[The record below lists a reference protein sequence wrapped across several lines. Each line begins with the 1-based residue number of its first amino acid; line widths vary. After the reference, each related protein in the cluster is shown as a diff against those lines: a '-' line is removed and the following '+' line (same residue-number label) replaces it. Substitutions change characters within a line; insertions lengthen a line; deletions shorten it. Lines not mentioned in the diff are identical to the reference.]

1 MKQKNIAIFG
11 STGHIGKNLI
21 SFFIKN
27 NDFKI
32 FLFSRDTKKFESL
45 KMIFSDTMSF
55 NTYDDFGKNE
65 YDVIINCVGISNP
78 NAFEKNSRSIF
89 DTAEFYDTMVLDYLK
104 NFPTTLYINLS
115 SGAVFSGEFDKPV
128 DDSST
133 YKFDVNGINKGEM
146 YSISKMY
153 LESKHRSLPDL
164 NIVDLRIFGFFSR
177 FIDVNAGFFMSE
189 LLQALKNKS
198 EFITD
203 KKDFVRDYVNPN
215 DFYDLTK
222 NCIANKKINDVFDVY
237 SKEIISKFQILEEC
251 FNKFDLKFKLVEKI
265 ESISPTGVKKNY
277 YSLSRKAE
285 KINYFP
291 QFSSLETILN
301 ESSLFL
307 ENSHISFSQNKPK
320 KL

>member
-65 YDVIINCVGISNP
+65 YDVVINCVGISNP

-115 SGAVFSGEFDKPV
+115 SGAVFGGEFDKPV

-198 EFITD
+198 EFVTD
-203 KKDFVRDYVNPN
+203 KKDFVRDYVNPK

>member
-32 FLFSRDTKKFESL
+32 FLFSRDIKKFESL

-189 LLQALKNKS
+189 LLRALKNKS

-203 KKDFVRDYVNPN
+203 KKDFVRDYVNPK

-285 KINYFP
+285 KINYSP

>member
-11 STGHIGKNLI
+11 STGHMGKNLI

-115 SGAVFSGEFDKPV
+115 SGAVFSREFDKPV

-203 KKDFVRDYVNPN
+203 KKDFVRDYVNPK

-285 KINYFP
+285 KINYSP

>member
-1 MKQKNIAIFG
+1 M
-11 STGHIGKNLI
+11 
-21 SFFIKN
+21 
-27 NDFKI
+27 
-32 FLFSRDTKKFESL
+32 
-45 KMIFSDTMSF
+45 
-55 NTYDDFGKNE
+55 
-65 YDVIINCVGISNP
+65 
-78 NAFEKNSRSIF
+78 
-89 DTAEFYDTMVLDYLK
+89 
-104 NFPTTLYINLS
+104 
-115 SGAVFSGEFDKPV
+115 

-146 YSISKMY
+146 YSVSKMY
-153 LESKHRSLPDL
+153 LESRHRSLPDL
-164 NIVDLRIFGFFSR
+164 NIIDLRIFGFFSR

-189 LLQALKNKS
+189 LLRALKNKS

-222 NCIANKKINDVFDVY
+222 NCITNKKINDVFDVY

-265 ESISPTGVKKNY
+265 ESISPTGVKKKY

-285 KINYFP
+285 KINYSP

-307 ENSHISFSQNKPK
+307 ENSHISFGQNKPK

>member
-32 FLFSRDTKKFESL
+32 FLFSRDIKKFESL

-65 YDVIINCVGISNP
+65 YDVVINCVGISNP

-265 ESISPTGVKKNY
+265 ESVSPTGVKKNY

-285 KINYFP
+285 KINYSP

>member
-1 MKQKNIAIFG
+1 M
-11 STGHIGKNLI
+11 GKNLI

-32 FLFSRDTKKFESL
+32 FLFSRDIKKFESL

-65 YDVIINCVGISNP
+65 YDVIINCAGISNP
-78 NAFEKNSRSIF
+78 NTFEKNSRSIF
-89 DTAEFYDTMVLDYLK
+89 DIAEFYDTMVLDYLK

-198 EFITD
+198 EFVTD

-222 NCIANKKINDVFDVY
+222 NCIANKKI
-237 SKEIISKFQILEEC
+237 K
-251 FNKFDLKFKLVEKI
+251 
-265 ESISPTGVKKNY
+265 
-277 YSLSRKAE
+277 
-285 KINYFP
+285 
-291 QFSSLETILN
+291 
-301 ESSLFL
+301 
-307 ENSHISFSQNKPK
+307 
-320 KL
+320 

>member
-1 MKQKNIAIFG
+1 MNQKNIAIFG

-32 FLFSRDTKKFESL
+32 FLFSRDIKKFESL

-115 SGAVFSGEFDKPV
+115 SGAVFGGEFDKPV

-133 YKFDVNGINKGEM
+133 YKFDVNEINKGEI
-146 YSISKMY
+146 YSVSKMY

-198 EFITD
+198 EFVTD
-203 KKDFVRDYVNPN
+203 KKDFVRDYVNPK

-285 KINYFP
+285 KINYSP

>member
-1 MKQKNIAIFG
+1 M
-11 STGHIGKNLI
+11 
-21 SFFIKN
+21 KN
-27 NDFKI
+27 NDFKV
-32 FLFSRDTKKFESL
+32 FLFSRDIKKFESL

-78 NAFEKNSRSIF
+78 NTFEKNSRSIF

-115 SGAVFSGEFDKPV
+115 SGAVFSGKFDKPV

-203 KKDFVRDYVNPN
+203 KKDFVRDYVNPK

-285 KINYFP
+285 KINYSP

-307 ENSHISFSQNKPK
+307 ENSHISFGQNKPK

>member
-27 NDFKI
+27 NNFKI
-32 FLFSRDTKKFESL
+32 FLFSRDIKKFESL

-78 NAFEKNSRSIF
+78 NTFEKNSRSIF
-89 DTAEFYDTMVLDYLK
+89 DTAEFYDMMALDYLK

-115 SGAVFSGEFDKPV
+115 SGAVFGREFDKPV

-133 YKFDVNGINKGEM
+133 YKFDVNKINKGEM
-146 YSISKMY
+146 YSVSKMY

-198 EFITD
+198 EFVTD

-285 KINYFP
+285 KINYSP

>member
-32 FLFSRDTKKFESL
+32 FLFSRDIKKIESL

-203 KKDFVRDYVNPN
+203 KKDFVRDYVNPK

-285 KINYFP
+285 KINYSP

-307 ENSHISFSQNKPK
+307 ENSRISFSQNKPK

>member
-32 FLFSRDTKKFESL
+32 FLFSRDIKKIESL

-133 YKFDVNGINKGEM
+133 YKFDVNEINKGEM
-146 YSISKMY
+146 YSVSKMY

-198 EFITD
+198 EFVTD
-203 KKDFVRDYVNPN
+203 KKDFVRDYVNPK

-285 KINYFP
+285 KINYSP

>member
-32 FLFSRDTKKFESL
+32 FLFSRDIKKFESL

-203 KKDFVRDYVNPN
+203 KKDFVRDYVNPK

-285 KINYFP
+285 KINYSP

-307 ENSHISFSQNKPK
+307 ENSRISFSQNKPK

>member
-32 FLFSRDTKKFESL
+32 FLFSRDIKKFESL

-89 DTAEFYDTMVLDYLK
+89 EIAEFYDTMVLDYLK

-115 SGAVFSGEFDKPV
+115 SGAVFGREFDKPV

-198 EFITD
+198 EFVTD

-285 KINYFP
+285 KINYSP

-307 ENSHISFSQNKPK
+307 ENSHISFGQNKPK

>member
-32 FLFSRDTKKFESL
+32 FLFSRDIKKFESL

-65 YDVIINCVGISNP
+65 YDVIINCAGISNP

-89 DTAEFYDTMVLDYLK
+89 DIAEFYDTMVLDYLK

-115 SGAVFSGEFDKPV
+115 SGAVFSGKFDKPV

-198 EFITD
+198 EFVTD
-203 KKDFVRDYVNPN
+203 KKDFVRDYVNPK

-285 KINYFP
+285 KINYSP

-307 ENSHISFSQNKPK
+307 ENSHISFGQNKPK

>member
-32 FLFSRDTKKFESL
+32 FLFSRDIKKFESL

-78 NAFEKNSRSIF
+78 NEFEKNSRSIF
-89 DTAEFYDTMVLDYLK
+89 DIAEFYDTMVLDYLK

-203 KKDFVRDYVNPN
+203 KKDFVRDYVNPK

-265 ESISPTGVKKNY
+265 ESVSPTGVKKNY

>member
-203 KKDFVRDYVNPN
+203 KKDFVRDYVNPK

-265 ESISPTGVKKNY
+265 ESVSPTGVKKNY

-285 KINYFP
+285 KINYSP

-307 ENSHISFSQNKPK
+307 ENSRISFSQNKPK

>member
-32 FLFSRDTKKFESL
+32 FLFSRDIKKFESL

-65 YDVIINCVGISNP
+65 YDVVINCVGISNP

-203 KKDFVRDYVNPN
+203 KKDFVRDYVNPK

-265 ESISPTGVKKNY
+265 ESISPTGVKKKY

-285 KINYFP
+285 KINYSP

-307 ENSHISFSQNKPK
+307 ENSRISFSQNKPK

>member
-32 FLFSRDTKKFESL
+32 FLFSRDIKKFESL

-65 YDVIINCVGISNP
+65 YDVVINCVGISNP

-203 KKDFVRDYVNPN
+203 KKDFVRDYVNPK

-285 KINYFP
+285 KINYSP

-307 ENSHISFSQNKPK
+307 ENSRISFSQNKPK

>member
-1 MKQKNIAIFG
+1 MNQKNIAIFG

-21 SFFIKN
+21 SFFVKN

-32 FLFSRDTKKFESL
+32 FLFSRDIKKFESL

-65 YDVIINCVGISNP
+65 YDVVINCVGISNP

-203 KKDFVRDYVNPN
+203 KKDFVRDYVNPK

-265 ESISPTGVKKNY
+265 ESVSPTGVKKNY

>member
-32 FLFSRDTKKFESL
+32 FLFSRDIKKFESL

-133 YKFDVNGINKGEM
+133 YKFDATELNKGEM
-146 YSISKMY
+146 YSVSKMY

-203 KKDFVRDYVNPN
+203 KKDFVRDYVNPK

-285 KINYFP
+285 KINYSP

-307 ENSHISFSQNKPK
+307 ENSRISFSQNKPK

>member
-115 SGAVFSGEFDKPV
+115 SGAVFSREFDKPV

-285 KINYFP
+285 KINYSP

>member
-32 FLFSRDTKKFESL
+32 FLFSRDIKKFESL

-65 YDVIINCVGISNP
+65 YDVVINCVGISNP

-203 KKDFVRDYVNPN
+203 KKDFVRDYVNPK

-285 KINYFP
+285 KINYSP

>member
-11 STGHIGKNLI
+11 STGHMGKNLI
-21 SFFIKN
+21 SFFMKN
-27 NDFKI
+27 NDFKV
-32 FLFSRDTKKFESL
+32 FLFSRDIKKFESL

-78 NAFEKNSRSIF
+78 NTFEKNSRSIF

-115 SGAVFSGEFDKPV
+115 SGAVFSGKFDKPV

-198 EFITD
+198 EFVTD
-203 KKDFVRDYVNPN
+203 KKDFVRDYVNPK

-285 KINYFP
+285 KINYSP

-307 ENSHISFSQNKPK
+307 ENSHISFGQNKPK

>member
-1 MKQKNIAIFG
+1 MNQKNIAIFG

-32 FLFSRDTKKFESL
+32 FLFSRDIKKFESL

-78 NAFEKNSRSIF
+78 NTFEKNSRSIF
-89 DTAEFYDTMVLDYLK
+89 DIAEFYDTMVLDYLK

-115 SGAVFSGEFDKPV
+115 SGAVFGGEFDKPV

-146 YSISKMY
+146 YSVSKMY
-153 LESKHRSLPDL
+153 LESRHRSLPDL
-164 NIVDLRIFGFFSR
+164 NIIDLRIFGFFSR

-189 LLQALKNKS
+189 LLRALKNKS

-222 NCIANKKINDVFDVY
+222 NCITNKKINDVFDV
-237 SKEIISKFQILEEC
+237 
-251 FNKFDLKFKLVEKI
+251 
-265 ESISPTGVKKNY
+265 
-277 YSLSRKAE
+277 
-285 KINYFP
+285 
-291 QFSSLETILN
+291 
-301 ESSLFL
+301 
-307 ENSHISFSQNKPK
+307 
-320 KL
+320 

>member
-32 FLFSRDTKKFESL
+32 FLFSRDIKKFESL

-65 YDVIINCVGISNP
+65 YDVVINCVGISNP

-115 SGAVFSGEFDKPV
+115 SGAVFGREFDKPV

-133 YKFDVNGINKGEM
+133 YKFDINEINKDEM

-237 SKEIISKFQILEEC
+237 SKEIISKFEILEEC

-265 ESISPTGVKKNY
+265 ESTSPTGVKKKY

-285 KINYFP
+285 KINYSP

>member
-32 FLFSRDTKKFESL
+32 FLFSRDIKKFESL

-115 SGAVFSGEFDKPV
+115 SGAVFSREFDKPV

-198 EFITD
+198 EFVTD
-203 KKDFVRDYVNPN
+203 KKDFVRDYVNPK

-285 KINYFP
+285 KINYSP

>member
-32 FLFSRDTKKFESL
+32 FLFSRDIKKFESL

-65 YDVIINCVGISNP
+65 YDVVINCVGISNP
-78 NAFEKNSRSIF
+78 NAFEKNSCSIF

-203 KKDFVRDYVNPN
+203 KKDFVRDYVNPK

>member
-32 FLFSRDTKKFESL
+32 FLFSRDIKKFESL

-65 YDVIINCVGISNP
+65 YDVVINCVGISNP
-78 NAFEKNSRSIF
+78 NAFEKNSCSIF
-89 DTAEFYDTMVLDYLK
+89 DTAEFYDSMVLDYLK

-198 EFITD
+198 EFVTD

-265 ESISPTGVKKNY
+265 ESVSPTGVKKNY

-285 KINYFP
+285 KINYSP

-307 ENSHISFSQNKPK
+307 ENSRISFSQNKPK

>member
-11 STGHIGKNLI
+11 STGHMGKNLI
-21 SFFIKN
+21 SFFMKN
-27 NDFKI
+27 NDFKV
-32 FLFSRDTKKFESL
+32 FLFSRDIKKFESL

-78 NAFEKNSRSIF
+78 NTFEKNSRSIF

-115 SGAVFSGEFDKPV
+115 SGAVFGREFDKPV

-198 EFITD
+198 EFVTD
-203 KKDFVRDYVNPN
+203 KKDFVRDYVNPK

-285 KINYFP
+285 KINYSP

-307 ENSHISFSQNKPK
+307 ENSHISFGQNKPK

>member
-1 MKQKNIAIFG
+1 MNQKNIAIFG
-11 STGHIGKNLI
+11 STGHMGKNLI

-27 NDFKI
+27 NDFKV
-32 FLFSRDTKKFESL
+32 FLFSRDIKKFESL

-89 DTAEFYDTMVLDYLK
+89 DIAEFYDTMVLDYLK

-115 SGAVFSGEFDKPV
+115 SGAVFSGKFDKPV

-198 EFITD
+198 EFVTD
-203 KKDFVRDYVNPN
+203 KKDFVRDYVNPK

-285 KINYFP
+285 KINYSP

-307 ENSHISFSQNKPK
+307 ENSHISFGQNKPK

>member
-1 MKQKNIAIFG
+1 MNQKNIAIFG
-11 STGHIGKNLI
+11 STGHMGKNLI

-27 NDFKI
+27 NDFKV
-32 FLFSRDTKKFESL
+32 FLFSRDIKKFESL

-115 SGAVFSGEFDKPV
+115 SGAVFSREFDKPV

-203 KKDFVRDYVNPN
+203 KKDFVRDYVNPK

-285 KINYFP
+285 KINYSP

-307 ENSHISFSQNKPK
+307 ENSHISFGQNKPK

>member
-32 FLFSRDTKKFESL
+32 FLFSRDIKKFESL

-115 SGAVFSGEFDKPV
+115 SGAVFGREFDKPV

-198 EFITD
+198 EFVTD

-265 ESISPTGVKKNY
+265 ESISPTGVKKKY

-285 KINYFP
+285 KINYSP

-307 ENSHISFSQNKPK
+307 ENSHISFGQNKPK

>member
-32 FLFSRDTKKFESL
+32 FLFSRDIKKFESL

-89 DTAEFYDTMVLDYLK
+89 DIAEFYDTMVLDYLK

-115 SGAVFSGEFDKPV
+115 SGAVFSREFDKPV

-198 EFITD
+198 EFVTD
-203 KKDFVRDYVNPN
+203 KKDFVRDYVNPK

-285 KINYFP
+285 KINYSP

>member
-32 FLFSRDTKKFESL
+32 FLFSRDIKKFESL

-78 NAFEKNSRSIF
+78 NAFEKNSCSIF

-115 SGAVFSGEFDKPV
+115 SGAVFSGKFDKPV

-133 YKFDVNGINKGEM
+133 YKFDVNEINKGEI
-146 YSISKMY
+146 YSVSKMY

-198 EFITD
+198 EFVTD

-285 KINYFP
+285 KINYSP

-307 ENSHISFSQNKPK
+307 ENSHISFGQNKPK

>member
-11 STGHIGKNLI
+11 STGHMGKNLI

-32 FLFSRDTKKFESL
+32 FLFSRDIKKFESL

-89 DTAEFYDTMVLDYLK
+89 DIAEFYDTMVLDYLK

-146 YSISKMY
+146 YSVSKMY

-198 EFITD
+198 EFVTD
-203 KKDFVRDYVNPN
+203 KKDFVRDYVNPK

-285 KINYFP
+285 KINYSP

-307 ENSHISFSQNKPK
+307 ENSHISFGQNKPK

>member
-32 FLFSRDTKKFESL
+32 FLFSRDIKKFESL

-65 YDVIINCVGISNP
+65 YDVVINCVGISNP

-203 KKDFVRDYVNPN
+203 KKDFVRDYVNPK

-237 SKEIISKFQILEEC
+237 SKEIISKFEILEEC

-285 KINYFP
+285 KINYSP

>member
-1 MKQKNIAIFG
+1 
-11 STGHIGKNLI
+11 
-21 SFFIKN
+21 
-27 NDFKI
+27 
-32 FLFSRDTKKFESL
+32 
-45 KMIFSDTMSF
+45 MIFSDTMSF

-65 YDVIINCVGISNP
+65 YDVVINCVGISNP

-203 KKDFVRDYVNPN
+203 KKDFVRDYVNPK

-265 ESISPTGVKKNY
+265 ESVSPTGVKKNY

-285 KINYFP
+285 KINYSP

-307 ENSHISFSQNKPK
+307 ENSHISFGQNKPK

>member
-32 FLFSRDTKKFESL
+32 FLFSRDIKKFESL

-65 YDVIINCVGISNP
+65 YDVVINCVGISNP

-198 EFITD
+198 EFVTD

-285 KINYFP
+285 KINYSP

-307 ENSHISFSQNKPK
+307 ENSRISFSQNKPK

>member
-1 MKQKNIAIFG
+1 MNQKNIAIFG
-11 STGHIGKNLI
+11 STGHMGKNLI
-21 SFFIKN
+21 SFFMKN
-27 NDFKI
+27 NDFKV
-32 FLFSRDTKKFESL
+32 FLFSRDIKKFESL

-78 NAFEKNSRSIF
+78 NTFEKNSRSIF

-115 SGAVFSGEFDKPV
+115 SGAVFSGKFDKPV

-198 EFITD
+198 EFVTD
-203 KKDFVRDYVNPN
+203 KKDFVRDYVNPK

-285 KINYFP
+285 KINYSP